1 LRNSGAAVGVVARS
15 VLLALM
21 ASALLVGLSILGA
34 CDRGAPSGSA
44 LDLTIA
50 RDAYAG
56 GYFLEAEQAYE
67 RYLQADPQ
75 GKHRLEAWTR
85 LVEIASG
92 VKGDNGKAVTLLE
105 TATLEYNSR
114 PEVNWPLLFRL
125 GELYEQQGQR
135 KKALDSWGRCLDTSV
150 GDVGKAVQAQM
161 RMAVANRALGKHD
174 LAVELLTQCVAQA
187 KDVETR
193 SRAMYELAQTLSLS
207 AQWAKSIVILDEIL
221 ALEKAP
227 QDVKVMSAY
236 LLADAYEAQR
246 NIPKAREILLS
257 LKDTYPNPEVIMAR
271 LATLGQQHTAAATQ
285 QLQPGDA
292 MPPEV
297 PDAGP
302 RGRKL
307 RR

>member
-1 LRNSGAAVGVVARS
+1 MRASLRS
-15 VLLALM
+15 VLLALVC
-21 ASALLVGLSILGA
+21 ALIVGLLA
-34 CDRGAPSGSA
+34 CGQGAPSGPA
-44 LDLTIA
+44 LDLSIA

-135 KKALDSWGRCLDTSV
+135 KKALDSWGRCLDTSA
-150 GDVGKAVQAQM
+150 GDVGKAVQTQM

-174 LAVELLTQCVAQA
+174 LAVELLTQSVAQA
-187 KDVETR
+187 KDVEIK

-207 AQWAKSIVILDEIL
+207 SQWPKTIDILGAIL

-246 NIPKAREILLS
+246 NIPKAREVLLS
-257 LKDTYPNPEVIMAR
+257 LKDTYPNPEVIVAR
-271 LATLGQQHTAAATQ
+271 LATLGQQHTAPAMQ

-297 PDAGP
+297 PDAKTP

>member
-1 LRNSGAAVGVVARS
+1 MGAMTRTL
-15 VLLALM
+15 LLAL
-21 ASALLVGLSILGA
+21 ACAALLVGVSA
-34 CDRGAPSGSA
+34 CDRGAPSGPA
-44 LDLTIA
+44 LDLSIA
-50 RDAYAG
+50 RDAYGG
-56 GYFLEAEQAYE
+56 GYFLEAETAYE
-67 RYLQADPQ
+67 RYLQSDPQ

-92 VKGDNGKAVTLLE
+92 VKGDLGKGVTLLE

-125 GELYEQQGQR
+125 GELYELQGQR
-135 KKALDSWGRCLDTSV
+135 KKALDSWGRCLDTSA

-174 LAVELLTQCVAQA
+174 LAVELLALCVKQS
-187 KDVETR
+187 KDVETKG
-193 SRAMYELAQTLSLS
+193 RALYEMAQTLSLS
-207 AQWAKSIVILDEIL
+207 WQWPKTIAILDEIL

-227 QDVKVMSAY
+227 QDVKIMSAY

-257 LKDTYPNPEVIMAR
+257 LKDTYPNPEVIVAR
-271 LATLGQQHTAAATQ
+271 LATLGQAHAAPATP

-297 PDAGP
+297 DDGTAPK
-302 RGRKL
+302 GRKL
-307 RR
+307 RRR

>member
-1 LRNSGAAVGVVARS
+1 MAGASTRK
-15 VLLALM
+15 VLLAL
-21 ASALLVGLSILGA
+21 ACAALLLGLMGLTA
-34 CDRGAPSGSA
+34 CDRGAPTGPA
-44 LDLTIA
+44 LDLAIA

-67 RYLQADPQ
+67 RYLQSDPQ

-92 VKGDNGKAVTLLE
+92 VKGDLGKAVTLLE
-105 TATLEYNSR
+105 TATLEYNGR

-125 GELYEQQGQR
+125 GELYELQGQR
-135 KKALDSWGRCLDTSV
+135 RKALDAWGRCQDTSG
-150 GDVGKAVQAQM
+150 GDVAKSVQAQM

-187 KDVETR
+187 KDVETK
-193 SRAMYELAQTLSLS
+193 SRAMYELAQTHALS
-207 AQWAKSIVILDEIL
+207 AQWAKSMAILDEIM
-221 ALEKAP
+221 ALDKAP

-236 LLADAYEAQR
+236 LLADGYEAQR

-257 LKDTYPNPEVIMAR
+257 LKDTYPNPEVIVAR
-271 LATLGQQHTAAATQ
+271 LATLGQPVAASA
-285 QLQPGDA
+285 LAKVQPEDT
-292 MPPEV
+292 MPSEV
-297 PDAGP
+297 PDAKAS
-302 RGRKL
+302 RGRRL

>member
-1 LRNSGAAVGVVARS
+1 MARASTRN
-15 VLLALM
+15 VLLAL
-21 ASALLVGLSILGA
+21 ACAVLALAGLAA
-34 CDRGAPSGSA
+34 CGRDAPRGSA

-56 GYFLEAEQAYE
+56 GYFLEAETAYE

-92 VKGDNGKAVTLLE
+92 VKGDLGKAVTLLE

-125 GELYEQQGQR
+125 GELYELQGQR
-135 KKALDSWGRCLDTSV
+135 RKALDAWGHCLDTSA

-187 KDVETR
+187 RDVETK
-193 SRAMYELAQTLSLS
+193 SRAMYEMAQTLSLS
-207 AQWAKSIVILDEIL
+207 WQWAKAIVILDEIL
-221 ALEKAP
+221 ALDKAP
-227 QDVKVMSAY
+227 QEVKVMSAY

-246 NIPKAREILLS
+246 DIPRAREILLS
-257 LKDTYPNPEVIMAR
+257 LKDTYPNPEVIVAR
-271 LATLGQQHTAAATQ
+271 LATLGQQHGASP
-285 QLQPGDA
+285 QLQPGDGI
-292 MPPEV
+292 PV
-297 PDAGP
+297 DAWDAKTP
-302 RGRKL
+302 RGRRL

>member
-1 LRNSGAAVGVVARS
+1 MVQASTRRI
-15 VLLALM
+15 LLAL
-21 ASALLVGLSILGA
+21 ACAVLVLAGLAA

-44 LDLTIA
+44 LDLSIA

-67 RYLQADPQ
+67 RYLQSDAQ

-85 LVEIASG
+85 LVEISSG
-92 VKGDNGKAVTLLE
+92 VKGDLGKAVTLLE

-114 PEVNWPLLFRL
+114 AEVNWPLLFRL
-125 GELYEQQGQR
+125 GELYELQGQR
-135 KKALDSWGRCLDTSV
+135 KKALDAWGRCLDTSA
-150 GDVGKAVQAQM
+150 GDVNKAVQAQM

-174 LAVELLTQCVAQA
+174 LAVELLTHCVAQA

-207 AQWAKSIVILDEIL
+207 WQWAKTIAILDEIL
-221 ALEKAP
+221 ALDKAP
-227 QDVKVMSAY
+227 PDVKVMSSY
-236 LLADAYEAQR
+236 LLADAYEAQH

-257 LKDTYPNPEVIMAR
+257 LKDTYPNPEVIVAR
-271 LATLGQQHTAAATQ
+271 LATLGQPISAAAAAK
-285 QLQPGDA
+285 LQPGDA
-292 MPPEV
+292 LPPDQE
-297 PDAGP
+297 DARIPG
-302 RGRKL
+302 GRKRI

>member
-1 LRNSGAAVGVVARS
+1 MAETRTRK
-15 VLLALM
+15 VL
-21 ASALLVGLSILGA
+21 SALFCAALLLGLLGLGG
-34 CDRGAPSGSA
+34 CDRGGSSGSA

-56 GYFLEAEQAYE
+56 GYFLEAETAYE

-85 LVEIASG
+85 LVEISSG
-92 VKGDNGKAVTLLE
+92 VKGDLGKAVTLLE

-125 GELYEQQGQR
+125 GELYELQGQR
-135 KKALDSWGRCLDTSV
+135 RKALDAWGRCLDTSG

-161 RMAVANRALGKHD
+161 RMAVANRALGNHD
-174 LAVELLTQCVAQA
+174 LALQLLTQCVAQA

-193 SRAMYELAQTLSLS
+193 SRAMYEMAQTLTLS
-207 AQWAKSIVILDEIL
+207 WQWAKATPILDEIL

-257 LKDTYPNPEVIMAR
+257 LKDTYPNPEVIVAR
-271 LATLGQQHTAAATQ
+271 LATLGQQHGAQVTP
-285 QLQPGDA
+285 QLQPGDGI
-292 MPPEV
+292 
-297 PDAGP
+297 PDAPDAKTP

>member
-1 LRNSGAAVGVVARS
+1 MRASLRS
-15 VLLALM
+15 VLLALVC
-21 ASALLVGLSILGA
+21 ALIVGLLA
-34 CDRGAPSGSA
+34 CGQGAPSGPA
-44 LDLTIA
+44 LDLSIA

-135 KKALDSWGRCLDTSV
+135 KKALDSWGRCLDTSA
-150 GDVGKAVQAQM
+150 GDVGKAVQTQM

-174 LAVELLTQCVAQA
+174 LAVELLTQSVAQA
-187 KDVETR
+187 KDVEIK

-207 AQWAKSIVILDEIL
+207 SQWPKTIEILGAIL

-246 NIPKAREILLS
+246 NIPKAREVLLS
-257 LKDTYPNPEVIMAR
+257 LKDTYPNPEVIVAR
-271 LATLGQQHTAAATQ
+271 LATLGQQHTAPAMQ

-297 PDAGP
+297 PDAKTP

>member
-1 LRNSGAAVGVVARS
+1 MSAPRS
-15 VLLALM
+15 RLLASLL
-21 ASALLVGLSILGA
+21 ACALVVGLLA

-44 LDLTIA
+44 LDLAIA

-56 GYFLEAEQAYE
+56 GYFLEAETAYE
-67 RYLQADPQ
+67 RYLQSDPQ

-92 VKGDNGKAVTLLE
+92 VKGDMAKAVTLLE

-125 GELYEQQGQR
+125 GELYELQGLR
-135 KKALDSWGRCLDTSV
+135 KKALDAWGRCLDTSG
-150 GDVGKAVQAQM
+150 GDAAKAVQAQM

-174 LAVELLTQCVAQA
+174 LALELLTQCVSQA
-187 KDVETR
+187 KDVETK
-193 SRAMYELAQTLSLS
+193 SRAMYEMAQTLSLS
-207 AQWAKSIVILDEIL
+207 WQWAKAITILDEIQ

-257 LKDTYPNPEVIMAR
+257 LKDTYPNPEVIVAR
-271 LATLGQQHTAAATQ
+271 LASLGQLHGAQIAP
-285 QLQPGDA
+285 QLQPGDGIPA
-292 MPPEV
+292 EADSGV
-297 PDAGP
+297 PKA
-302 RGRKL
+302 
-307 RR
+307 RRRR

>member
-1 LRNSGAAVGVVARS
+1 VRARPGPL
-15 VLLALM
+15 LLAL
-21 ASALLVGLSILGA
+21 ACAALLAACGLAA
-34 CDRGAPSGSA
+34 CGRGEPTGPA
-44 LDLTIA
+44 LDLSIA

-56 GYFLEAEQAYE
+56 GYFLEAETAYE
-67 RYLQADPQ
+67 RYLQSDPQ

-92 VKGDNGKAVTLLE
+92 VKGDLGKAVTLLE
-105 TATLEYNSR
+105 TATLEYNAR

-125 GELYEQQGQR
+125 GELYELQGQR
-135 KKALDSWGRCLDTSV
+135 KKALDAWGRCQDTSG
-150 GDVGKAVQAQM
+150 GDVAKAVQAQM

-174 LAVELLTQCVAQA
+174 LALDLLTQCVAQA
-187 KDVETR
+187 KDEETK
-193 SRAMYELAQTLSLS
+193 SRAMYEMAQTLSLS
-207 AQWAKSIVILDEIL
+207 WQWPKTIAILNDIL

-246 NIPKAREILLS
+246 DLPKAREILLS

-271 LATLGQQHTAAATQ
+271 LANLGQQQPALTTP
-285 QLQPGDA
+285 QLQPGDDI
-292 MPPEV
+292 P
-297 PDAGP
+297 PDADDRTTP
-302 RGRKL
+302 KARKL

>member
-1 LRNSGAAVGVVARS
+1 MVQARTRK
-15 VLLALM
+15 VLPALIC
-21 ASALLVGLSILGA
+21 AALLLGLLGLCG
-34 CDRGAPSGSA
+34 CDRGGPSGSA

-56 GYFLEAEQAYE
+56 GYFLEAETAYE

-85 LVEIASG
+85 LVEISSG
-92 VKGDNGKAVTLLE
+92 VKGDLGKAVTLLE

-125 GELYEQQGQR
+125 GELYELQGQR
-135 KKALDSWGRCLDTSV
+135 RKALDSWGRCLDTSG

-161 RMAVANRALGKHD
+161 RMALANRALGNHD
-174 LAVELLTQCVAQA
+174 LAMQLLTQCVAQA
-187 KDVETR
+187 KDVETK
-193 SRAMYELAQTLSLS
+193 SRAMYEMAQTLTLS
-207 AQWAKSIVILDEIL
+207 WQWAKAIPILDEIL

-257 LKDTYPNPEVIMAR
+257 LKDTYPNPEVIVAR
-271 LATLGQQHTAAATQ
+271 LATLGQQHGAQ
-285 QLQPGDA
+285 ISPQLQPGDGIPAEAADA
-292 MPPEV
+292 MTSK
-297 PDAGP
+297 A
-302 RGRKL
+302 
-307 RR
+307 RRRR